1 MADEAEFIHR
11 TATVDGLDWHWVEMG
26 QGDPVVLL
34 HGIPES
40 WRCWHHQIPVLAR
53 QFRVIAPDMKGYGQS
68 DKKDGDYSGSNVAR
82 ETLALLDHLGVDTFH
97 LAGHDWGV
105 MIADNICN
113 QVPDR
118 VERYVRCCLSLHNYD
133 QRNSLHHQWNG
144 RYPDKAT
151 RRMKNADAY
160 VRVWFDTACKPATKP
175 PEDVIQA
182 VIDEF
187 SHAGVAEAVPRYFR
201 DIRKSDPVD
210 YSKFT
215 MPVLYIH
222 GEHDPRQPIDYARGM
237 EDHVPGLEAVLVL
250 DCGHFVTTER
260 PDDVSNAMVWFFHA
274 MLASG
279 LPIFERSRHHGLPT
293 KPAQVSEGWGVNP
306 GMKSS

>member
-1 MADEAEFIHR
+1 MLAVGRSQREHAKWLNESEFIHR

-26 QGDPVVLL
+26 QGDAVVLL

-40 WRCWHHQIPVLAR
+40 WRCWHKQMPALAR
-53 QFRVIAPDMKGYGQS
+53 QFRVIAPDMKGYGRS
-68 DKKDGDYSGSNVAR
+68 DKKEGDYSGSNVAR

-151 RRMKNADAY
+151 RAHEECGRLRAGLVRYGVQAGDKAAGGGHSAALSKNS
-160 VRVWFDTACKPATKP
+160 RTTAW
-175 PEDVIQA
+175 
-182 VIDEF
+182 
-187 SHAGVAEAVPRYFR
+187 PRLCRAISETFER
-201 DIRKSDPVD
+201 ASLSTIRNSPCRC
-210 YSKFT
+210 FT
-215 MPVLYIH
+215 S
-222 GEHDPRQPIDYARGM
+222 
-237 EDHVPGLEAVLVL
+237 
-250 DCGHFVTTER
+250 TESMIR
-260 PDDVSNAMVWFFHA
+260 ASRSS
-274 MLASG
+274 MLAAWKITSRASKRFWFSIAATS
-279 LPIFERSRHHGLPT
+279 LPPNDPKR
-293 KPAQVSEGWGVNP
+293 
-306 GMKSS
+306 